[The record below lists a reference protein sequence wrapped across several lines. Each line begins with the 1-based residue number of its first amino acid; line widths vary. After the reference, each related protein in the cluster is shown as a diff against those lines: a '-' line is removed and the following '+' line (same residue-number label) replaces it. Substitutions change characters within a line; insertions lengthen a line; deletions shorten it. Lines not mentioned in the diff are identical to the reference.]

1 MRTSLAMR
9 AAAASAAALLFLSPG
24 LEAALA
30 HSQTSFSGPVLRTGF
45 VHNHGFAPGFRGSGR
60 GPSAWRGQYGRN
72 RYGGA
77 GWFWNGGG
85 LYGGGFLYSPYGFVD
100 AGGGSAGGGG
110 TLVVVGAPA
119 FSVFPGAAPGVAD
132 PSPEGGCVIHKLA
145 YDSAGNYVGERQT
158 PEC

>member
-9 AAAASAAALLFLSPG
+9 AAAASAAALLFFAPG

-30 HSQTSFSGPVLRTGF
+30 HNQTMFRAPALRPGF
-45 VHNHGFAPGFRGSGR
+45 VHNNGQAAGLRDG
-60 GPSAWRGQYGRN
+60 GPHSWSWRGRYGWNRYGRN
-72 RYGGA
+72 

-85 LYGGGFLYSPYGFVD
+85 LYGGGFLYSPYGFMD
-100 AGGGSAGGGG
+100 TGGGSTG

-119 FSVFPGAAPGVAD
+119 LSVFPGAPAGVAD
-132 PSPEGGCVIHKLA
+132 PSPQGGCVIHKLA